1 MRAINGL
8 MHTTILPMDP
18 VVVHAKERTRLQ
30 LIPKTL
36 APSLTA
42 VVYCAHK
49 TVKPHLPYTIKTKLP
64 APDTIMQT
72 VQGLTR
78 PVAIG

>member
-8 MHTTILPMDP
+8 MHRTILPMDP
-18 VVVHAKERTRLQ
+18 VVVHAKGRTRLQ

-42 VVYCAHK
+42 VVYCAQK
-49 TVKPHLPYTIKTKLP
+49 TVKPHLPYNQNKLP
-64 APDTIMQT
+64 TPDTIMLT
-72 VQGLTR
+72 VQDQLAMR
-78 PVAIG
+78 V